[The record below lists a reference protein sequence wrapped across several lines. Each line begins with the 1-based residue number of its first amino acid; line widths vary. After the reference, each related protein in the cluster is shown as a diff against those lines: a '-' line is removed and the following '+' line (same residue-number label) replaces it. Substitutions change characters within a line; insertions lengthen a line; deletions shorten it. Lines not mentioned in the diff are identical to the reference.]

1 MAGLKITKPDG
12 TIVEVDKSAISAIP
26 KDVLLSL
33 LTGTPT
39 TAEDNE
45 PEVEMKTMDDFIN
58 GSKIDK
64 FAFFLVSQ
72 YSQGM
77 TLTTQD
83 IHKDWTQF
91 IAKDNY
97 DLMIGKSN
105 LAQYLTRMSERG
117 LLTKNKKKGK
127 QITWTLERQLYLEY
141 QSLEIS
147 EIQIHLSQEIR

>member
-1 MAGLKITKPDG
+1 
-12 TIVEVDKSAISAIP
+12 
-26 KDVLLSL
+26 
-33 LTGTPT
+33 
-39 TAEDNE
+39 
-45 PEVEMKTMDDFIN
+45 MKTMDDFIN

-117 LLTKNKKKGK
+117 LLSKNKKKGK
-127 QITWTLERQLYLEY
+127 QITWTLEKQLYLEY

-147 EIQIHLSQEIR
+147 EIQMHLSQEIR

>member
-12 TIVEVDKSAISAIP
+12 TIVEVDKSAIAAIP

-33 LTGTPT
+33 LTGSP
-39 TAEDNE
+39 ASEEDAGD
-45 PEVEMKTMDDFIN
+45 EVEMKTMEDFVN

-64 FAFFLVSQ
+64 FAFFLVAQ

-77 TLTTQD
+77 TQTTQD

-105 LAQYLTRMSERG
+105 LAQYLTRMAERG
-117 LLTKNKKKGK
+117 LLSKNKKKGK

-141 QSLEIS
+141 QSLGINEIHM
-147 EIQIHLSQEIR
+147 HLSQEIR

>member
-12 TIVEVDKSAISAIP
+12 TVVEVDKSAIAAIP

-33 LTGTPT
+33 LTGTP
-39 TAEDNE
+39 ANGDSEE
-45 PEVEMKTMDDFIN
+45 PEVEIKTVEDFIH

-72 YSQGM
+72 YSKGM
-77 TLTTQD
+77 VLSTLD

-105 LAQYLTRMSERG
+105 LAQYLTRMSERN
-117 LLTKNKKKGK
+117 LITKNKKKGRP
-127 QITWTLERQLYLEY
+127 ITWTLEDQLYREY
-141 QSLEIS
+141 QSLEIA
-147 EIQIHLSQEIR
+147 EIQMYISQEMS